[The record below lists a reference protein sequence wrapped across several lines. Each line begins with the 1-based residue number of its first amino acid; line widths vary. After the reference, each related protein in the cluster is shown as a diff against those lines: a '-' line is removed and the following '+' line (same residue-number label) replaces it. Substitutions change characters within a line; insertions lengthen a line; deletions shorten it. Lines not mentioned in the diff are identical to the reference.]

1 LTAPRKRFEKRE
13 AGKEKQRPLLGKNKN
28 SRSAT
33 QALTLLI
40 AVRQSPGALAGTMK
54 CCTPTIQTQCRQ
66 AMVAAGH
73 AGAAAF

>member
-40 AVRQSPGALAGTMK
+40 AVRRPS
-54 CCTPTIQTQCRQ
+54 
-66 AMVAAGH
+66 
-73 AGAAAF
+73 AAFPIDISNSVNVNWNCHGL